1 MKNNKVKILLGV
13 LAGIIILGTA
23 AFVGGKLLN
32 SKSSGVGGIF
42 NLGDGSTSVSEIEML
57 PSPLLPKTDPLV
69 YGTFSERKDNIVLI
83 QTYSAD
89 AANGGGITVSAVSS
103 EDVES
108 GEIVTDFVGED
119 GPKVEVVVT
128 KDSLIYSDVTEFHY
142 TSDEPTQQKIETGS
156 LDDLSKA
163 SIISVWGRKVGDR
176 IIADVIVIYNP
187 SYVNVP

>member
-1 MKNNKVKILLGV
+1 MKNNKEKIFLWV
-13 LAGIIILGTA
+13 LAGVLILGTA

-32 SKSSGVGGIF
+32 NKASGVGGILNF
-42 NLGDGSTSVSEIEML
+42 GDDSTSISAQEMV
-57 PSPLLPKTDPLV
+57 PSPLIPKTDPLV
-69 YGTFSERKDNIVLI
+69 YGTFSERKDNIVLV
-83 QTYSAD
+83 QTISLD
-89 AANGGGITVSAVSS
+89 AANGGGVMVAAVAS

-119 GPKVEVVVT
+119 GPKIEVVVT
-128 KDSLIYSDVTEFHY
+128 KDSVIYNDVTEFHY
-142 TSDEPTQQKIETGS
+142 TSDEPTQQELEPGS
-156 LDDLSKA
+156 LDELSKA